1 MSLLEIIRK
10 DQLQSRR
17 ERCAFG
23 TALLTTLLSEA
34 SMPGKNAGREST
46 DLEVLAVVKKF
57 IDNIN
62 ETINALSRNSE
73 YHVDERVNIARLERD
88 LLMKYVP
95 TQKTEIELRIIIS
108 DYIEILGEKSPKQMG
123 KIMGM
128 LKTEYAGLYDGNLAS
143 KLVKELLQN

>member
-1 MSLLEIIRK
+1 MSLLETIRK

-62 ETINALSRNSE
+62 ETINALNRNSE
-73 YHVDERVNIARLERD
+73 YHIDERVNVARLERD